1 MLASGRP
8 FRKARQSLP
17 LGEPRHVVRSPDVH
31 HRPDRRIIVEGRDA
45 KHDMRLA
52 CALGEDVRAAHRAES
67 PHSTGRRF
75 EGRKLFG
82 ACDQMKMIPRDPRR
96 RRVRS
101 RMRFA
106 AGRTVT
112 IADRG
117 VEAVDLV
124 THRSAQAASFQGHGI
139 LRAKYS
145 IINIARRRRRCQNLR
160 QRIALRQQ
168 ARQGQVTREAA
179 CGRNDDPRIGAV
191 AHNRNLRSCRRIQIH
206 LMPDPQISKKIT
218 APSAAR
224 CPSRSATAAVVRS
237 PATRMRAAL
246 PAPGRESAARYRRAG
261 CRPCRRRAR
270 PRRRRF
276 R

>member
-17 LGEPRHVVRSPDVH
+17 LGEPCHVVRRPDVH
-31 HRPDRRIIVEGRDA
+31 DRPDRRIIVEGRDA

-67 PHSTGRRF
+67 PCSTGRRF

-101 RMRFA
+101 RMRFTA
-106 AGRTVT
+106 CRTVT

-117 VEAVDLV
+117 IEAVDLV
-124 THRSAQAASFQGHGI
+124 THRSAQAASFQGHGV

-145 IINIARRRRRCQNLR
+145 DIKSARRRRRCQNLR
-160 QRIALRQQ
+160 QRIALRQK
-168 ARQGQVTREAA
+168 ARQPLAF
-179 CGRNDDPRIGAV
+179 D
-191 AHNRNLRSCRRIQIH
+191 L
-206 LMPDPQISKKIT
+206 
-218 APSAAR
+218 
-224 CPSRSATAAVVRS
+224 
-237 PATRMRAAL
+237 
-246 PAPGRESAARYRRAG
+246 AG
-261 CRPCRRRAR
+261 CWRHIDAGSVHIDRQAIADNAWSCLWQE
-270 PRRRRF
+270 
-276 R
+276 